1 MATDIVAQ
9 LANSLAKTAVG
20 EKELSYKDQSKKWDD
35 AKSGKGAVSWLSQH
49 VSRKIYIDVFSFPA
63 FNDRKKQNK
72 AKHSSI
78 SCSPV
83 ADVVKK
89 IEDFD
94 GLQALRLEGNTIGV
108 EAMQA
113 IAKALETKS
122 ELKVPG

>member
-1 MATDIVAQ
+1 MMPSQV
-9 LANSLAKTAVG
+9 
-20 EKELSYKDQSKKWDD
+20 KELSVDYRGSCPRKYT
-35 AKSGKGAVSWLSQH
+35 LMC
-49 VSRKIYIDVFSFPA
+49 SRFPLLMIV
-63 FNDRKKQNK
+63 KKQNK
-72 AKHSSI
+72 AKHSSV

-83 ADVVKK
+83 ADVVKE